1 MTEEQHKWLF
11 LTVRDLDGVIPNPEA
26 AVQITSDEDTCTFAA
41 TQEGY
46 LRLGV
51 EMLKAATVTPGTKEE
66 DGVLRLDFDLTRL
79 MAPGNEFEPERFLL
93 VDAIPTLPEPEPCT
107 VYSVN
112 PWRDRLTTLVYC
124 GIVTFLLLA
133 LMVGTAAIVGF
144 LIRLMF

>member
-11 LTVRDLDGVIPNPEA
+11 LTVRDLDAVLPQPEA
-26 AVQITSDEDTCTFAA
+26 AVQITTDDDICTFTA

-79 MAPGNEFEPERFLL
+79 MAPGNEFEPERFLM
-93 VDAIPTLPEPEPCT
+93 VDAIPPPPEPEPYT
-107 VYSVN
+107 VFSVS
-112 PWRDRLTTLVYC
+112 PWRDLLSTLVLC

-133 LMVGTAAIVGF
+133 LIVGTAVIVRF
-144 LIRLMF
+144 LLHLVL